1 MLFFVYF
8 GRDKII
14 VKYEIIVL
22 IIYREREKKKNKKRN
37 KNKEFKN

>member
-22 IIYREREKKKNKKRN
+22 IIYREREKKKEKENKK
-37 KNKEFKN
+37 